1 MKHLTVVL
9 WALLVTVILESLVSV
24 PRYFDPELPLSYSRD
39 LLVLVG
45 LLIVVARTRL
55 ARPVW
60 FLAVAGWGLAL
71 GFEWIRGVGT
81 TAMSQQPLLYDAYFL
96 VGHLYILLRD
106 LMGMRAL
113 VAFVAVGV
121 SLVVLVM
128 LSAWMFRKVQA
139 SARGAST
146 VGVIVA
152 LCGLVAFGITGEQF
166 GEAKG
171 RNSLMDLV
179 DNLDRS
185 YAVSTT
191 ISQTLAPNAY
201 ADIRNVELE
210 RKPSVH
216 IYIVESYG
224 RGMRRESIRADYYSL
239 LKGLRTRFQT
249 AGWSMMT
256 GLSEA
261 PVMGGRSWLADATL
275 LSGRTVKYE
284 SVYRHITPKLKDLA
298 TLPGFFN
305 DQGYQTVLM
314 RPKDKA
320 RAGVELVNHFGFDHT
335 VFSLDLAYQGRPYGW
350 VEIPDQYA
358 LGHIR
363 DEVLPALGPEPV
375 FVFAHLGTSHIPWDE
390 VPPILDDW
398 RAFNEYEG
406 RIPRTNGRP
415 LDEKNIRFQMNRYK
429 RKDEVRLR
437 RLKPTSNNVEDFFK
451 SVSYSL
457 EVVAQHVESLTDPPD
472 MVIIMG
478 DHQPPMYKNNPDFT
492 VPVHVLV
499 RDHKLLREFRNRK
512 FRSGMKPPKWEKRI
526 YHEGFF
532 SLMVRAL
539 SRADGVEP
547 PRYRKRGEPSAK
559 SENTK

>member
-1 MKHLTVVL
+1 MKHLALVL
-9 WALLVTVILESLVSV
+9 LALLIAVVLESLVSV

-39 LLVLVG
+39 LLALLG
-45 LLIVVARTRL
+45 LLIVVARTRF

-60 FLAVAGWGLAL
+60 VLSVAGWGLILA
-71 GFEWIRGVGT
+71 FEWVRGVGT

-106 LMGMRAL
+106 LIGRQAL
-113 VAFVAVGV
+113 VAFVGVGV
-121 SLVVLVM
+121 SLVLLIT

-139 SARGAST
+139 VAREAST
-146 VGVIVA
+146 LGTVVA
-152 LCGLVAFGITGEQF
+152 LCGLVSFGVACEQV

-171 RNSLMDLV
+171 RNSVMDLV

-185 YAVSTT
+185 FSVSST
-191 ISQTLAPNAY
+191 ISETLAPHAY
-201 ADIRNVELE
+201 ADIREVELA

-224 RGMRRESIRADYYSL
+224 RGMRREEIRSDYYSL
-239 LKGLRTRFQT
+239 LKALDKRFKT

-261 PVMGGRSWLADATL
+261 PVMGGRSWLADTTL

-335 VFSLDLAYQGRPYGW
+335 VFNLDLAYQGRPYGW

-363 DEVLPALGPEPV
+363 DEVLPTLGDGPV

-398 RAFNEYEG
+398 RSFNEYEG
-406 RIPRTNGRP
+406 RIPRNNERA
-415 LDEKNIRFQMNRYK
+415 LDEKNIRFQMKRYK
-429 RKDEVRLR
+429 RRDEVRLR
-437 RLKPTSNNVEDFFK
+437 RLKPTENNVTDFFK
-451 SVSYSL
+451 SVAYSM
-457 EVVAQHVESLTDPPD
+457 EVVAQHVESLTDPPE

-499 RDHKLLREFRNRK
+499 RDQKLLREFRKRK
-512 FRSGMKPPKWEKRI
+512 FRRGMRLPKWKSRM

-539 SRADGVEP
+539 ARAEDVQP
-547 PRYRKRGEPSAK
+547 PRYQKRGEPGNK
-559 SENTK
+559 SEKSK

>member
-9 WALLVTVILESLVSV
+9 WALLIAVVLESLVAV
-24 PRYFDPELPLSYSRD
+24 PRYFDPDLPRAYSRD
-39 LLVLVG
+39 LLVGVC
-45 LLIVVARTRL
+45 LLILLARTRL
-55 ARPVW
+55 ARPMWV
-60 FLAVAGWGLAL
+60 LAVAGWGLVL
-71 GFEWIRGVGT
+71 GFEWVRGVGT

-106 LMGMRAL
+106 LMGMKAL
-113 VAFVAVGV
+113 AIFVGVGV
-121 SLVVLVM
+121 SLVFVILV
-128 LSAWMFRKVQA
+128 SAWMFRRVQA
-139 SARGAST
+139 AARAASVLGT
-146 VGVIVA
+146 VVA
-152 LCGLVAFGITGEQF
+152 LGALVAFGVTCEEAGK
-166 GEAKG
+166 AKG
-171 RNSLMDLV
+171 RNSLMDLA
-179 DNLDRS
+179 DNLGRS
-185 YAVSTT
+185 FSVSKT

-201 ADIRNVELE
+201 ADIRKVDLE

-224 RGMRRESIRADYYSL
+224 RAMRRKAIRADYHSL
-239 LKGLRTRFQT
+239 LKGLHERFKT
-249 AGWSMMT
+249 AGWTMMT

-261 PVMGGRSWLADATL
+261 PVMGGRSWLADTTL

-284 SVYRHITPKLKDLA
+284 SVYRHITPKLTDLA

-335 VFSLDLAYQGRPYGW
+335 VFNLDLAYQGRPYGW

-363 DEVLPALGPEPV
+363 DEVLPTLGDDPV

-390 VPPILDDW
+390 VPPIVDDW
-398 RAFNEYEG
+398 RSFNEYER
-406 RIPRTNGRP
+406 RIPRSDGRP
-415 LDEKNIRFQMNRYK
+415 LDEKNIRFQMKRYK
-429 RKDEVRLR
+429 RRDEVRLR
-437 RLKPTSNNVEDFFK
+437 RLKPTSNNVKDFFK
-451 SVSYSL
+451 SVSYSM

-492 VPVHVLV
+492 VPIHVLV
-499 RDHKLLREFRNRK
+499 RDRKLLREFRNRK
-512 FRSGMKPPKWEKRI
+512 FRRGMRPPNWSKRM

-539 SRADGVEP
+539 ARGEGVEP
-547 PRYRKRGEPSAK
+547 PRYRKRGEPSKEKEKAK
-559 SENTK
+559 